1 MKEGMNKLTRI
12 LEALIFASDRP
23 LSLDRLTALVAE
35 EGHGKAEIAQALREL
50 RAEYVK
56 RDGGISLEEVAG
68 GYRFSTHEGLAPW
81 VKRLAIAR
89 ATPLSLAALE
99 VLAIIAYRQPIIKME
114 IDRIRG
120 VDCGGVIKGLLE
132 RRLVRIVGRKDA
144 PGRPMLYGTTA
155 HFLELFHLR
164 SLAELPTVKE
174 LTERERLT

>member
-68 GYRFSTHEGLAPW
+68 GYRFSTHEGSPMGEAPRHCACNAIESCRFGGLGHH
-81 VKRLAIAR
+81 RLSS
-89 ATPLSLAALE
+89 TDH
-99 VLAIIAYRQPIIKME
+99 QDG
-114 IDRIRG
+114 DRPDSG
-120 VDCGGVIKGLLE
+120 C
-132 RRLVRIVGRKDA
+132 
-144 PGRPMLYGTTA
+144 
-155 HFLELFHLR
+155 
-164 SLAELPTVKE
+164 
-174 LTERERLT
+174 

>member
-120 VDCGGVIKGLLE
+120 VDCGGSLRVSWNEGWYALLGGKMP
-132 RRLVRIVGRKDA
+132 RGD
-144 PGRPMLYGTTA
+144 PCFTA
-155 HFLELFHLR
+155 R
-164 SLAELPTVKE
+164 LPTFSNSF
-174 LTERERLT
+174 T